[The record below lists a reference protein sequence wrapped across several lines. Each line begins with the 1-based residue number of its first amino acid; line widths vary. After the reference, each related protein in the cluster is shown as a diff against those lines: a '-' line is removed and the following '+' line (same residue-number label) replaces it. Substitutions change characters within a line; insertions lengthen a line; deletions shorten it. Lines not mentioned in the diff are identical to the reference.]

1 MIPIS
6 YNGFGPTAILLMV
19 LCLVISQA
27 FKYYKQKNQK
37 TVRPKEEMIHR
48 GSK

>member
-19 LCLVISQA
+19 LCLVISQGY
-27 FKYYKQKNQK
+27 KYYKQKK
-37 TVRPKEEMIHR
+37 DTTPEEELR
-48 GSK
+48 K